1 MIAKTLEIETCCGL
15 VSLSSVMYDP
25 NTIYNSKSGLV
36 LLHVS
41 LSILDPDY
49 TKLQAIRKTQLIT
62 GRLFRISETEKGINL
77 VFTYPI
83 QLIKSATFK

>member
-15 VSLSSVMYDP
+15 VSLSSVMYGA
-25 NTIYNSKSGLV
+25 NSVYQNKNGLV

-49 TKLQAIRKTQLIT
+49 MKMQAIRKTQLIT
-62 GRLFRISETEKGINL
+62 GRSFHIRETEKGINL